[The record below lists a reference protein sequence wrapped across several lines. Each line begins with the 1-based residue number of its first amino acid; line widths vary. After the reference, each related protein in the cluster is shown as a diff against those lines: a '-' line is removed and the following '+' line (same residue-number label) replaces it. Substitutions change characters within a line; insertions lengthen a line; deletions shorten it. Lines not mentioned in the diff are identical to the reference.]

1 MMACLWYEL
10 EFIAYQIQ
18 RAGFLGPSGA
28 LPLAVGIVPHIH
40 QLQAKDRGF
49 HLETSVSTPQVST
62 WAPAFHSEA
71 EPKPCPLHH
80 RTVRPCRQKACSN
93 LKGAA

>member
-1 MMACLWYEL
+1 MAISIHRKEIYVSSTCP
-10 EFIAYQIQ
+10 
-18 RAGFLGPSGA
+18 AGLSGPSGT
-28 LPLAVGIVPHIH
+28 LSYAVGLVAHIL

-49 HLETSVSTPQVST
+49 QVETSVSTQQVST
-62 WAPAFHSEA
+62 WATAFHNEA
-71 EPKPCPLHH
+71 EPKLCPLHH